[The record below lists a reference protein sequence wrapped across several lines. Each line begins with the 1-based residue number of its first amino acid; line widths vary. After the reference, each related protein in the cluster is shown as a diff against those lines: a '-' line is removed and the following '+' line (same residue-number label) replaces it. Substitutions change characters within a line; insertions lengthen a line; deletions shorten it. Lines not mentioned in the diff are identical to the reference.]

1 VHSKVR
7 VVVIGLALA
16 LVTGCATTLHKAETA
31 AFKGD
36 WDTAVAYFREALK
49 EDPNRIDVKVAL
61 ERAMR
66 NASNEHL
73 KRARDLEKE
82 EQLSG
87 AMAEYRMAA
96 SLDPGNT
103 LASTKAAEL
112 ERKIRQ
118 QLDAARP
125 RPKIDEL
132 RQQAQAG
139 LPRLDPRTP
148 IPYVR
153 SAGSVRDLLG
163 LIANQTGIGVTY
175 EQTTQQIVD
184 RPFPFEIRN
193 LSVEEALAQIM
204 SANRLTY
211 KIIGQNTIF
220 VYADTPQLRQQ
231 YEDQYVQSFMLS
243 HADAGE
249 TSALLNQMLS
259 QGAVGSRPQI
269 QVAKNANM
277 LVIKA
282 SLPVLQVI
290 DNVLK
295 TIDKP
300 RAEVMIEAEI
310 LEVDR
315 KFLKQVGLDLNQWA
329 LGFAYSPELAP
340 QTTPGVLP
348 PISPPPINLNTIKQG
363 IGANDFY
370 VTVPTALVQ
379 FLEQDSRTKVL
390 ARPQVRG
397 RDGTAVQLRLGDLV
411 PIPRT
416 TFQSAAGGGL
426 ANIPTTQV
434 DYQSVGVNL
443 LFTPRVT
450 YQDEIILENLTL
462 EKSGLGANL
471 EVGGQTFPTIITRNA
486 MTTLR
491 LRDGES
497 NLLAGLLQETDQR
510 SATGFPGI
518 TSLPVLR
525 SIFGNTARNLEQTDV
540 VMVITPRIIRTHE
553 LTVNDLKPMF
563 VGVGQNF
570 GTGSVPP
577 LISADAPPPPT
588 LAPPGGQV
596 PPPGQPVPA
605 APGAQQ
611 TPPAGTPP
619 GATPPRAPGVVPIQP
634 VTPGVEATPPSQGRV
649 VVAAPATPFAV
660 GAPYTVPI
668 MIENLSQPI
677 GVVSL
682 TVTYDPAVL
691 RAVTVSQGAHMQQG
705 GATTTFAP
713 KIDAAAGRVEIAI
726 ARPFNLPGA
735 SGSGVVAGISFE
747 AVKPGTSAI
756 GITGILTTTAGQTV
770 SAQMVAASVTVK

>member
-1 VHSKVR
+1 MKANVR
-7 VVVIGLALA
+7 AVVVGLVLALA
-16 LVTGCATTLHKAETA
+16 TGCASTLHKAESA

-61 ERAMR
+61 ERALR

-73 KRARDLEKE
+73 KRAKDLEKE

-87 AMAEYRMAA
+87 AMAEYKLAA

-103 LASTKAAEL
+103 LASTKAEEL
-112 ERKIRQ
+112 GRRIRD

-125 RPKIDEL
+125 KPRIEEL

-148 IPYVR
+148 IPYLR
-153 SAGSVRDLLG
+153 STGSIRDLLG
-163 LIANQTGIGVTY
+163 QISNVTGVGITY
-175 EQTTQQIVD
+175 EAQTQSLVD

-204 SANRLTY
+204 TSNRLTY

-220 VYADTPQLRQQ
+220 VYADTPQNRQT

-259 QGAVGSRPQI
+259 QGSVGTRPQI

-290 DNVLK
+290 DNLLK
-295 TIDKP
+295 TLDKP

-329 LGFAYSPELAP
+329 LGFAYSPEVAP
-340 QTTPGVLP
+340 QTTPGILP
-348 PISPPPINLNTIKQG
+348 PITPPPINLNTIKQG

-397 RDGTAVQLRLGDLV
+397 RDGTSVQLRLGDLV

-416 TFQSAAGGGL
+416 TFQSAAGGGI

-471 EVGGQTFPTIITRNA
+471 DVGGQTFPTIVTRNA

-497 NLLAGLLQETDQR
+497 NLLAGLLAESDTHA
-510 SATGFPGI
+510 ATGFPGI
-518 TSLPVLR
+518 TSLPFLR
-525 SIFGNTARNLEQTDV
+525 SIFGNTQRNLEQTDV

-553 LTVNDLKPMF
+553 LTVNDFKPMF

-577 LISADAPPPPT
+577 LISPDAPPPPA
-588 LAPPGGQV
+588 LAPPGVQQA
-596 PPPGQPVPA
+596 PPPGQPVPVA
-605 APGAQQ
+605 GGQ
-611 TPPAGTPP
+611 TPPGGQA
-619 GATPPRAPGVVPIQP
+619 PPRAPGVVPIQP
-634 VTPGVEATPPSQGRV
+634 VTPGVETPPSQGRV
-649 VVAAPATPFAV
+649 VVAAPSAPFQV

-668 MIENLSQPI
+668 TIENVSQAI

-691 RAVTVSQGAHMQQG
+691 RAVNVSQGAHMQQG
-705 GATTTFAP
+705 GVTTSFVP

-726 ARPFNLPGA
+726 ARPFERPGA
-735 SGSGVVAGISFE
+735 SGTGVIAGISFE
-747 AVKPGTSAI
+747 AVKAGTSAI
-756 GITGILTTTAGQTV
+756 GITGVLTTTTGQKV
-770 SAQMVAASVTVK
+770 DVQMVAASVTVK

>member
-1 VHSKVR
+1 MRSPAR
-7 VVVIGLALA
+7 AVVVGLILALA
-16 LVTGCATTLHKAETA
+16 TGCASTLHKAESA

-61 ERAMR
+61 ERALR

-73 KRARDLEKE
+73 KRAKDLEKE

-87 AMAEYRMAA
+87 AMAEYKLAA

-103 LASTKAAEL
+103 LASTKAEEL
-112 ERKIRQ
+112 GRRIRD

-125 RPKIDEL
+125 KPRIEEL

-148 IPYVR
+148 IPYLR
-153 SAGSVRDLLG
+153 STGSIRDLLG
-163 LIANQTGIGVTY
+163 QISNITGIGVTY
-175 EQTTQQIVD
+175 EQQTQGIVD

-193 LSVEEALAQIM
+193 LSVEEALGQIM
-204 SANRLTY
+204 TSNRLTY

-220 VYADTPQLRQQ
+220 VYADTPQNRQT

-259 QGAVGSRPQI
+259 QGSVGTRPQI

-290 DNVLK
+290 DNILK
-295 TIDKP
+295 TLDKP

-329 LGFAYSPELAP
+329 LGFAYSPEVAP

-348 PISPPPINLNTIKQG
+348 PITPPPINLNTIKQG

-397 RDGTAVQLRLGDLV
+397 RDGTSVQLRLGDLV

-416 TFQSAAGGGL
+416 TFQSAAGGGI

-471 EVGGQTFPTIITRNA
+471 EVGGQTFPTIVTRNA

-497 NLLAGLLQETDQR
+497 NLLAGLLAESDTHA
-510 SATGFPGI
+510 ATGFPGI
-518 TSLPVLR
+518 TSLPLLR
-525 SIFGNTARNLEQTDV
+525 SIFGNTQRNLEQTDV

-553 LTVNDLKPMF
+553 LTVNDFKPMF

-577 LISADAPPPPT
+577 LISPDAPPPPA
-588 LAPPGGQV
+588 LAPPGVQQA
-596 PPPGQPVPA
+596 PPPGQPVPVA
-605 APGAQQ
+605 GGQ
-611 TPPAGTPP
+611 TPPGGQP
-619 GATPPRAPGVVPIQP
+619 PPRAPGVVPIQP
-634 VTPGVEATPPSQGRV
+634 VTPGVETPPSQGRV
-649 VVAAPATPFAV
+649 VVAAPSAAFQV

-668 MIENLSQPI
+668 TIENVSQAI

-691 RAVTVSQGAHMQQG
+691 RAVNVSQGAHMQQG
-705 GATTTFAP
+705 GVTTSFVP

-726 ARPFNLPGA
+726 ARPFERPGA
-735 SGSGVVAGISFE
+735 SGSGVIAGISFE
-747 AVKPGTSAI
+747 AVKAGTSAI
-756 GITGILTTTAGQTV
+756 GITGVLTTTTGQKV
-770 SAQMVAASVTVK
+770 DVQMVAASVTVK

>member
-1 VHSKVR
+1 MRSPAR
-7 VVVIGLALA
+7 AVVVGLILALA
-16 LVTGCATTLHKAETA
+16 TGCASTLHKAESA

-61 ERAMR
+61 ERALR

-73 KRARDLEKE
+73 KRAKDLEKE

-87 AMAEYRMAA
+87 AMAEYKLAA

-103 LASTKAAEL
+103 LASTKAEEL
-112 ERKIRQ
+112 GRRIRD

-125 RPKIDEL
+125 KPRIEEL

-148 IPYVR
+148 IPYLR
-153 SAGSVRDLLG
+153 STGSIRDLLG
-163 LIANQTGIGVTY
+163 QISNITGIGVTY
-175 EQTTQQIVD
+175 EQQTQGIVD

-193 LSVEEALAQIM
+193 LSVEEALGQIM
-204 SANRLTY
+204 TSNRLTY

-220 VYADTPQLRQQ
+220 VYADTPQNRQT

-259 QGAVGSRPQI
+259 QGSVGTRPQI

-290 DNVLK
+290 DNILK
-295 TIDKP
+295 TLDKP

-329 LGFAYSPELAP
+329 LGFAYSPEVAP

-348 PISPPPINLNTIKQG
+348 PITPPPINLNTIKQG

-397 RDGTAVQLRLGDLV
+397 RDGTSVQLRLGDLV

-416 TFQSAAGGGL
+416 TFQSAAGGGI

-471 EVGGQTFPTIITRNA
+471 EVGGQTFPTIVTRNA

-497 NLLAGLLQETDQR
+497 NLLAGLLAESDTHA
-510 SATGFPGI
+510 ATGFPGI
-518 TSLPVLR
+518 TSLPLLR
-525 SIFGNTARNLEQTDV
+525 SIFGNTQRNLEQTDV

-553 LTVNDLKPMF
+553 LTVNDFKPMF

-577 LISADAPPPPT
+577 LISPDAPPPPA
-588 LAPPGGQV
+588 LAPPGVQQA
-596 PPPGQPVPA
+596 PPPGQPVPVA
-605 APGAQQ
+605 GGQ
-611 TPPAGTPP
+611 TPPGGQP
-619 GATPPRAPGVVPIQP
+619 PPRAPGVVPIQP
-634 VTPGVEATPPSQGRV
+634 VTPGVETPPSQGRV
-649 VVAAPATPFAV
+649 VVAAPSAAFQV

-668 MIENLSQPI
+668 TIENVSQAI
-677 GVVSL
+677 GIVSL

-691 RAVTVSQGAHMQQG
+691 RAVNVSQGAHMQQG
-705 GATTTFAP
+705 GVTTSFVP

-726 ARPFNLPGA
+726 ARPFERPGA
-735 SGSGVVAGISFE
+735 SGSGVIAGISFE
-747 AVKPGTSAI
+747 AVKAGTSAI
-756 GITGILTTTAGQTV
+756 GITGVLTTTTGQKV
-770 SAQMVAASVTVK
+770 DVQMVAASVTVK